1 MSGYGEPMNR
11 QFLARYVSP
20 WTLRREREQQQKI
33 AAIRQRDG
41 ENCRRCRRP
50 IRFDLPEGHDRGPRV
65 LSLETTPSA
74 EPLPLEALCLCHVR
88 CNAAGSDDTDEVTER
103 LRRKSEAAL
112 LSKARKSRKRA

>member
-20 WTLRREREQQQKI
+20 WTLRREREQQQRI

-50 IRFDLPEGHDRGPRV
+50 IRFDLPDGHDRGPRV
-65 LSLETTPSA
+65 LTIESSPPGQPA
-74 EPLPLEALCLCHVR
+74 ALEALCLCHVR
-88 CNAAGSDDTDEVTER
+88 CNSAGADNTDEVTER

-112 LSKARKSRKRA
+112 LSKSRKVRKRA